1 MGSHRMHLVELA
13 ARRGPH
19 TCTRAGRLDRIADR
33 TPRLR
38 PGRIV
43 EFGEVTT
50 PTPPNFPQSVSNNI
64 TSYLWSY
71 CVESGMAVI
80 IDGGATLLIDTQH
93 LRDISFR
100 PGSIYQFI
108 GELHISQDSQAV
120 LEARVGRNVDG
131 IDLNLYHQT
140 IQLRRKFEADLAKT
154 KAA

>member
-1 MGSHRMHLVELA
+1 MASSVIKPGILVSLQELDSSSPLFKE
-13 ARRGPH
+13 G
-19 TCTRAGRLDRIADR
+19 
-33 TPRLR
+33 
-38 PGRIV
+38 
-43 EFGEVTT
+43 
-50 PTPPNFPQSVSNNI
+50 QSVRA
-64 TSYLWSY
+64 TGKLESYS
-71 CVESGMAVI
+71 VESGMAVI

-120 LEARVGRNVDG
+120 LEARIGRNVDG